1 MNCFWVWKNISLC
14 FLFIIFF
21 ASFASAKIVDDNG
34 YTVDNSIYAEYGIKS
49 ILA

>member
-1 MNCFWVWKNISLC
+1 M
-14 FLFIIFF
+14 FF
-21 ASFASAKIVDDNG
+21 ASVTSAKIVDDNG